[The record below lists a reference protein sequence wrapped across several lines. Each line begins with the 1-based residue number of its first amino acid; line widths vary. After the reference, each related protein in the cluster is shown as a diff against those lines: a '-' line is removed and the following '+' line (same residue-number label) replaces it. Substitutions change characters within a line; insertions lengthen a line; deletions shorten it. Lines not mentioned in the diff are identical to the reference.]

1 MYEYDR
7 HREIINILSETKS
20 ASVHSLAQKLYV
32 SEATVRRDLTE
43 LEKQGQ
49 VRRVFGGVILLEN
62 DHITTAFHGRSTREA
77 ELDKIA
83 QRAVEYIHNGDVLM
97 MDASSSASAI
107 LRYLKRFKG
116 LTLITNS
123 AITIGGLQDINA
135 QVFVT
140 GGYMPKNSQGFVGA
154 YAENMVRNFNADLF
168 FFSCAGLSMDGRVT
182 DISSDENSIRKVMFQ
197 QARRR
202 ILLCDRSKFGKSLCF
217 NTCSLDQVD
226 ALISDQPFTGKG
238 AEKQHL
244 RAGREGD

>member
-116 LTLITNS
+116 LTLITN
-123 AITIGGLQDINA
+123 
-135 QVFVT
+135 
-140 GGYMPKNSQGFVGA
+140 
-154 YAENMVRNFNADLF
+154 
-168 FFSCAGLSMDGRVT
+168 
-182 DISSDENSIRKVMFQ
+182 
-197 QARRR
+197 
-202 ILLCDRSKFGKSLCF
+202 
-217 NTCSLDQVD
+217 
-226 ALISDQPFTGKG
+226 
-238 AEKQHL
+238 
-244 RAGREGD
+244 